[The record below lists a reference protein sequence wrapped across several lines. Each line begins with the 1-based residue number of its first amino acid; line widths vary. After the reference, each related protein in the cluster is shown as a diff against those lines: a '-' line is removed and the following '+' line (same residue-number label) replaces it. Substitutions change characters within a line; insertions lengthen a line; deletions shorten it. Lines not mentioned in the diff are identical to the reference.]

1 MVNGVTRLTI
11 AVKLI
16 ESATSP
22 FAKLVNI
29 FEVVP
34 PGANERI
41 IKPTAS
47 SGGSLKASATIKAM
61 NGKAMICADIPIST
75 ALGARNTLVKSE
87 MCKES
92 PIPSIIINTNTGI
105 KNVVIKS
112 T

>member
-1 MVNGVTRLTI
+1 MISANDISTTLWEPKKYLIDNMVNRGIVNGVIRLLM

-34 PGANERI
+34 LGASEMI

-47 SGGSLKASATIKAM
+47 SGGNLKTIAIRKAI
-61 NGKAMICADIPIST
+61 NGKAMT
-75 ALGARNTLVKSE
+75 
-87 MCKES
+87 
-92 PIPSIIINTNTGI
+92 
-105 KNVVIKS
+105 
-112 T
+112 